1 LESDAR
7 VDVKERFNI
16 NDNGGG
22 LSSNKQDV
30 APQGSTGNNAQTQ
43 TSPQPEIQTEPK
55 SGPNTSGQSNN
66 GGNNT
71 PDFLEFLIS
80 ILKS

>member
-1 LESDAR
+1 LIFN
-7 VDVKERFNI
+7 ERFNV
-16 NDNGGG
+16 NDNGGV
-22 LSSNKQDV
+22 LSSEKQDV

-43 TSPQPEIQTEPK
+43 TSPQPETQIEPTP
-55 SGPNTSGQSNN
+55 GPNASGQSDN

-71 PDFLEFLIS
+71 PDFLQFLIS